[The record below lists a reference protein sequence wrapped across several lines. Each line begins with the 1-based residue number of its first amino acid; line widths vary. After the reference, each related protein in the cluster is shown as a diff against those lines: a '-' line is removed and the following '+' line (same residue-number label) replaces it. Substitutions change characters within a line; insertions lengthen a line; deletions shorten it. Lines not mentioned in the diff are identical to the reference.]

1 METGYHANK
10 VIELAELVHLFESWG
25 MNKGDAIALGISL
38 VFPEV
43 GYMAEEKVT
52 DLVFSFRH

>member
-1 METGYHANK
+1 METNYYTNK
-10 VIELAELVHLFESWG
+10 VIALPELVYLFESWG
-25 MNKGDAIALGISL
+25 MNQGDAIALGISL
-38 VFPEV
+38 IFPEV